1 MKSVDQDFFV
11 VGIGSSAGGIQALES
26 FFSNIRDHPN
36 AAFVV
41 IQHLSP
47 DFRSM
52 MSEILQRKTV
62 MQVVQIEENM
72 RIQPGMVYVMPP
84 GKNILLQGNT
94 FCLIDRHGS
103 LNYPINLF
111 FDSMANSFADRAI
124 GVVLTG
130 GGSDGTEGLQR
141 ISRSGG
147 VALVQTPDSAQ
158 FSSMPTNAIASGI
171 VDKVL
176 PPQELAQAVY
186 NIVRFSYEQV
196 STSRENEEFVS
207 DAALEEIIQLLADQE
222 SIDFTDYKTNTLR
235 RRIRHR
241 CVLNHC
247 ESIATYI
254 TLLND
259 SAEERKTLHYSLLIG
274 ATAFFRDRDPW
285 PYLEKQVL
293 PKIIERLG
301 PDEQLRVWI
310 SACATG
316 EEAYTMAMVV
326 NDAIAAS
333 GREDIQAKIFATDI
347 DEQALAVVAK
357 GCYPAS
363 MSANVSP
370 ARLERYFTQVGDQY
384 QVKRFLREMMIIA
397 PHDLTKNA
405 GFSQMHLVSCRN
417 VLIYMQPIL
426 QQQIIRLLHFTL
438 APEGIL
444 FLGSSETLGEY
455 AQDFETLQS
464 KAKIYKKKKNG
475 RRLLPSPPAVV
486 SPLSM
491 NSRRQLKPKQRDTR
505 LINDAFKC
513 AFGDREA
520 TCFSVNGNNQL
531 LRIFYNTANLL
542 ALPVGEVQM
551 DVTDMVSPELRLPLG
566 TALHRARREAEIVT
580 YTGIPLTKDG
590 ESLSIDLKVTGSE
603 QADAQGADLVV
614 VIEIMGC
621 MTPSAG
627 EAFTLSSSA
636 SQRMESLEY
645 ELRQTKENLQ
655 VTIEE
660 LETINEEQQATN
672 EELLASN
679 EELQSTNEE
688 LQSVN
693 EELHTVNAEYQRK
706 IQELIQLNADVNNL
720 LRSTNIGVI
729 FLDLDLNIRKFTPA
743 AADVVSLRAGDIDRP
758 IADFTS
764 RLSQVDLQAFAEQV
778 LRDEVLVERE
788 VVNEKSGENLLLRA
802 YPYLKDDG
810 SLDGVVL
817 TFLEVS
823 ELKRV
828 QGALQETNVLLETFY
843 STSPIGFA
851 LHDEHLRFLKVNNV
865 LAEIDNLPVEEHIGK
880 TMLEILP
887 SEIADKAYRFHQ
899 HVRDTG
905 EPILDEGFEGE
916 LPTDPGNHRY
926 WNVSYFPIGLPDG
939 RRWVG
944 AVVNEVTQLKKTQ
957 FELEDSRNFARRLS
971 ESNPGIIYIIDV
983 KERRNVYLNSSVTKV
998 LGYTPEEVSAM
1009 GDQMIAQMV
1018 HPEDVDKLN
1027 RYYKRFNTH
1036 PDDVLDTEI
1045 RVQHKNG
1052 SWKWL
1057 TLRSV
1062 IFNRDEDGSVRQV
1075 LGLCTDAT
1083 PRKRAEQRLK
1093 KQKQNLESAIASAQ
1107 AANSANQAK
1116 SEFLANMSHEIRTP
1130 MNLILGTSQLLEK
1143 TELNNRQ
1150 RNLLNVL
1157 NRNGQTL
1164 LTLINDVLDL
1174 SKLEAKELKID
1185 CKPFNLSTMLRTAL
1199 SNFTHAAVQK
1209 GLTLDFQSIGEVPE
1223 QVVGDSF
1230 RLQQVL
1236 LNLLGNAVKFTEQG
1250 GIVLS
1255 VERLDSLQHNTP
1267 REVASAATARLR
1279 LSVRDTGI
1287 GIPPEDQADLF
1298 EPFTQADTS
1307 STRQYGGTG
1316 LGLTIS
1322 RRIVELMDGEIGVES
1337 RLGEGSTFWF
1347 EIALETSDDLTEDH
1361 QSAERSQTPS
1371 DPDSLKKTA
1380 QLLIAEDNQD
1390 NMDILVMILEDLG
1403 YENLTTAING
1413 EEVLAKMATGTFDLV
1428 FMDCQMPQLDGYETT
1443 RQIRKQ
1449 DSDNSAVPVIALTA
1463 SVMAGDRERCLEAG
1477 MNDYVSKP
1485 FSIDDIVNMLDQWLS

>member
-1 MKSVDQDFFV
+1 
-11 VGIGSSAGGIQALES
+11 
-26 FFSNIRDHPN
+26 
-36 AAFVV
+36 
-41 IQHLSP
+41 
-47 DFRSM
+47 
-52 MSEILQRKTV
+52 
-62 MQVVQIEENM
+62 
-72 RIQPGMVYVMPP
+72 
-84 GKNILLQGNT
+84 
-94 FCLIDRHGS
+94 
-103 LNYPINLF
+103 
-111 FDSMANSFADRAI
+111 
-124 GVVLTG
+124 
-130 GGSDGTEGLQR
+130 
-141 ISRSGG
+141 
-147 VALVQTPDSAQ
+147 
-158 FSSMPTNAIASGI
+158 
-171 VDKVL
+171 
-176 PPQELAQAVY
+176 
-186 NIVRFSYEQV
+186 
-196 STSRENEEFVS
+196 
-207 DAALEEIIQLLADQE
+207 
-222 SIDFTDYKTNTLR
+222 
-235 RRIRHR
+235 
-241 CVLNHC
+241 
-247 ESIATYI
+247 
-254 TLLND
+254 
-259 SAEERKTLHYSLLIG
+259 LIG
-274 ATAFFRDRDPW
+274 ATAFFRDKDPW
-285 PYLEKQVL
+285 PYLEKHVF
-293 PKIIERLG
+293 PKIIEQLD
-301 PDEQLRVWI
+301 PDEQLRVWV

-347 DEQALAVVAK
+347 DEQSLAVVSK
-357 GCYPAS
+357 GCYPISIAT
-363 MSANVSP
+363 NVSP
-370 ARLERYFTQVGDQY
+370 ARLERYFTQVGDKY

-417 VLIYMQPIL
+417 VLIYMQPNL

-438 APEGIL
+438 APGGIL

-486 SPLSM
+486 SPLTL
-491 NSRRQLKPKQRDTR
+491 NNQRRLKPRQQDTR
-505 LINDAFKC
+505 LIKDTFRC
-513 AFGDREA
+513 VFGDRRA
-520 TCFSVNGNNQL
+520 TCFSVNPNNQL
-531 LRIFYNTANLL
+531 LRIFYNSANLL

-551 DVTDMVSPELRLPLG
+551 DVTDMVPPELRLPLG
-566 TALHRARREAEIVT
+566 TALHRAKREEETVT
-580 YTGIPLTKDG
+580 YTEIPLTKDS
-590 ESLSIDLKVTGSE
+590 ELLSVNLKVTLSE
-603 QADAQGADLVV
+603 QMDKQGAALVV
-614 VIEIMGC
+614 VIEIVDAV
-621 MTPSAG
+621 TQTAG
-627 EAFTLSSSA
+627 ETFTISSSA
-636 SQRMESLEY
+636 SERIDALEY

-729 FLDLDLNIRKFTPA
+729 FLDPDLNIRKFTPA
-743 AADVVSLRAGDIDRP
+743 AADVVSLRPGDIDRP
-758 IADFTS
+758 ISDFTS
-764 RLSQVDLQAFAEQV
+764 RLSQVNLQTFAEQV
-778 LRDEVLVERE
+778 LQDETLAERE
-788 VVNEKSGENLLLRA
+788 VVNERTGEDLLLRA

-817 TFLEVS
+817 TFVEVS

-828 QGALQETNVLLETFY
+828 QSELQETNVLLETFY
-843 STSPIGFA
+843 NTSPIGFA
-851 LHDEHLRFLKVNNV
+851 LHDEELRFLMVNNV
-865 LAEIDNLPVEEHIGK
+865 LAEIDNLSVEEHLGK
-880 TMLEILP
+880 TMLEVLP
-887 SEIADKAYRFHQ
+887 SEIANKAYRLHQ

-905 EPILDEGFEGE
+905 EPILDQGFEGE

-926 WNVSYFPIGLPDG
+926 WNVSYFPIELPDS

-998 LGYTPEEVSAM
+998 LGYTPEEVADM

-1018 HPEDVDKLN
+1018 HPEDVNKIN
-1027 RYYKRFNTH
+1027 RYYNRFNDH
-1036 PDDVLDTEI
+1036 PDEVLDTEI

-1062 IFNRDEDGSVRQV
+1062 IFSRDEDGSVRQV

-1083 PRKRAEQRLK
+1083 PRKRAEERLK
-1093 KQKQNLESAIASAQ
+1093 RQKQNLENAIASAQ

-1143 TELNNRQ
+1143 TELNKQQ

-1157 NRNGQTL
+1157 SRNGQTL

-1185 CKPFNLSTMLRTAL
+1185 CKPFDLPAMLKTAL
-1199 SNFTHAAVQK
+1199 SNFTHAASQK
-1209 GLTLDFQSIGEVPE
+1209 GLNLEFQSIGKVPRH
-1223 QVVGDSF
+1223 VIGDSF

-1236 LNLLGNAVKFTEQG
+1236 LNLLSNAVKFTEQG
-1250 GIVLS
+1250 DIVLS
-1255 VERLDSLQHNTP
+1255 VERLQDAQDDATEGDAP
-1267 REVASAATARLR
+1267 ASVVSLR

-1287 GIPPEDQADLF
+1287 GIPAAYQSDLF

-1322 RRIVELMDGEIGVES
+1322 RRIVELMDGTIGVDSLE
-1337 RLGEGSTFWF
+1337 GEGSTFWF
-1347 EIALETSDDLTEDH
+1347 EVSLETSDDLTNEV
-1361 QSAERSQTPS
+1361 PS
-1371 DPDSLKKTA
+1371 TGDTRKQPGSDNSKSTA
-1380 QLLIAEDNQD
+1380 RLLIAEDNQD

-1403 YENLTTAING
+1403 YENVTTAMNG
-1413 EEVLAKMATGTFDLV
+1413 REVIEKTATNHFDLV

-1443 RQIRKQ
+1443 RQLRKQ
-1449 DSDNSAVPVIALTA
+1449 DSDNSSIPVIALTA

-1485 FSIDDIVNMLDQWLS
+1485 FSIDDIVGMLEQWLS